1 MELRLPKAAV
11 RTVPGTAVVVSIA
24 TLVILLAG
32 CSTSG
37 QNTATT
43 NSGGSA
49 FPQSQ
54 PSTDAGGA
62 RAAGPGGMPGV
73 FGLIAE
79 VDGKTLQVQ
88 SSSEQTAVSYTKK
101 TSIEQIKSATS
112 SDIATGWCAT
122 VVSTSR
128 SSASPASQPTKIT
141 AGTVSLTKPTGSCGS
156 GAGFGGGQRPGGGS
170 SSRPAGGTWPTAG
183 PSGRPSAFPSGRPDG
198 LGLFASGKITKI
210 TGSGFVMD
218 ATSRGSDSA
227 TRSVTVTLTKAT
239 KLTSQQAA
247 TASAI
252 RHGECVRASGKT
264 DSTGAVTAN
273 RLILSAAQNG
283 TCTETGGFGGFRGR
297 QGGSGSNG

>member
-1 MELRLPKAAV
+1 MEFRLPKVV
-11 RTVPGTAVVVSIA
+11 RTVPRTAVVVSIA

-32 CSTSG
+32 CSG
-37 QNTATT
+37 QNTASTT
-43 NSGGSA
+43 GGGSA
-49 FPQSQ
+49 APQSQ

-101 TSIEQIKSATS
+101 TSIEQIKSA
-112 SDIATGWCAT
+112 DRGDVATGWCAT

-128 SSASPASQPTKIT
+128 SSASPGSQPTKIT
-141 AGTVSLTKPTGSCGS
+141 AGTVSLTKPTNGSCGS
-156 GAGFGGGQRPGGGS
+156 GARFGGGQRPSSGS
-170 SSRPAGGTWPTAG
+170 SSRPAGGTWPTAR
-183 PSGRPSAFPSGRPDG
+183 PSGAPSGFPSGRPDG
-198 LGLFASGKITKI
+198 LGSFASGKITKI

-218 ATSRGSDSA
+218 ATSRGSDSS

-283 TCTETGGFGGFRGR
+283 TCTETGGFGGFRR
-297 QGGSGSNG
+297 SQGGSGSNG

>member
-1 MELRLPKAAV
+1 MELQLPEAV
-11 RTVPGTAVVVSIA
+11 RTVPRTAVLVSIA
-24 TLVILLAG
+24 TLVIVLAG

-37 QNTATT
+37 QNSAATT
-43 NSGGSA
+43 SGESA
-49 FPQSQ
+49 PPQSQ
-54 PSTDAGGA
+54 PSTDTGGA

-128 SSASPASQPTKIT
+128 PSASPHSQWTKIT
-141 AGTVSLTKPTGSCGS
+141 AGTVSLTKPTNGSCGS
-156 GAGFGGGQRPGGGS
+156 GSFGGGQRPSGGAS
-170 SSRPAGGTWPTAG
+170 NRPDGGTWPTAR
-183 PSGRPSAFPSGRPDG
+183 PSGRPSTFPSGHPDG
-198 LGLFASGKITKI
+198 LGSFASGKITKT
-210 TGSGFVMD
+210 TGSGFMMN
-218 ATSRGSDSA
+218 ATSRGPDSS

-252 RHGECVRASGKT
+252 QHGECVRASGKT
-264 DSTGAVTAN
+264 DGTGAVTAN

-297 QGGSGSNG
+297 QGGRGSNG